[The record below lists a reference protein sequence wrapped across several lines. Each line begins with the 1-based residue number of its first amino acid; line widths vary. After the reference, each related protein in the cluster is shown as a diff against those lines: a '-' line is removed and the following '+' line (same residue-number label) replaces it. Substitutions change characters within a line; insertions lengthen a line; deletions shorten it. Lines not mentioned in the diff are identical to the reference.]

1 MIKRVSLVVLSM
13 VLSVVTLLVATQY
26 AVGESMVS
34 FDQPKAL
41 SISVAIVVL
50 LFLPTLFLS
59 FFENG
64 VVKVINAAYQS
75 IIVLSF
81 IGLIPMGF
89 MTPNGSLLIV
99 MTAVAG
105 TLISMISTF
114 MAVRTSNVISSR
126 HT

>member
-13 VLSVVTLLVATQY
+13 VLAVVTLLVAAQY
-26 AVGESMVS
+26 AVGKSVVS

-41 SISVAIVVL
+41 GISVAIVVL
-50 LFLPTLFLS
+50 LFLPPMFLS

-99 MTAVAG
+99 LTAVAG
-105 TLISMISTF
+105 TLISMISTV
-114 MAVRTSNVISSR
+114 MAVRTRNVISSR

>member
-13 VLSVVTLLVATQY
+13 VLAVVTLLVAAQY
-26 AVGESMVS
+26 AVGESVVS
-34 FDQPKAL
+34 FDQPKTL

-50 LFLPTLFLS
+50 LFLPPLFLS

-64 VVKVINAAYQS
+64 GVKIINAAYQS

-99 MTAVAG
+99 LTAVAG
-105 TLISMISTF
+105 TLISMISTV
-114 MAVRTSNVISSR
+114 MAVRTRNVISSR